1 LDKLFSIYYIYHYY
15 IEIDYVEKY
24 YKKKEEEHKKAV
36 ESMAFASLNA
46 YVRKK

>member
-1 LDKLFSIYYIYHYY
+1 MFHCLAK
-15 IEIDYVEKY
+15 EIMEARQKTGNA